1 MGRRK
6 IYTVVRHVSP
16 DELSGWIRRK
26 EKEVRVLKRLYFIKH
41 LYEGAGVEEAADK
54 VGVVKAVG
62 YEWLRRWN
70 EGSYKGLIPKFGGG
84 RPSALTD
91 VQKDDL
97 VLDLR
102 KKDNWTLSD
111 LSFRG

>member
-1 MGRRK
+1 
-6 IYTVVRHVSP
+6 
-16 DELSGWIRRK
+16 
-26 EKEVRVLKRLYFIKH
+26 
-41 LYEGAGVEEAADK
+41 
-54 VGVVKAVG
+54 
-62 YEWLRRWN
+62 
-70 EGSYKGLIPKFGGG
+70 
-84 RPSALTD
+84 